1 MRKLVCEFFFKDK
14 KKKKQSHFD
23 FKIGPITLKENKK
36 MSLSIAITNEQKVK
50 VSITPVTATG
60 KPAKLDGLPV
70 WSVASGSAT
79 LDVAADGLSAFL
91 VSPDSPGDSEI
102 LIEADA
108 DLGAGVVT
116 ISDTVKLSVAGALAT
131 SLGLV
136 ADAPVAK

>member
-1 MRKLVCEFFFKDK
+1 MQKLVCEFFFKSTHK
-14 KKKKQSHFD
+14 KPKGHFD
-23 FKIGPITLKENKK
+23 LKIGPIQTKESKK
-36 MSLSIAITNEQKVK
+36 MALTISITNEQKVK
-50 VSITPVTATG
+50 VTITPVTATG
-60 KPAKLDGLPV
+60 KPAQLDGAPK

-91 VSPDSPGDSEI
+91 VSSDSPGDSEV

-131 SLGLV
+131 NLGLV